1 MMKQLIILIG
11 ICCAAS
17 FLMSDD
23 KKADNSAIIK
33 AVMTTVDADMKKGY
47 AGRKQAIKKLE
58 QLLTIDTDCIEA
70 YFKLAECY
78 RRNSKKEKAVEY
90 YKIVV
95 DKIGDPTVG
104 DLGMW
109 YNQSIKYLDK
119 LDPVSKQIRELN
131 EQHVAG
137 LKALYRRYKDKRI
150 VDELAKLE
158 VEVQSKTEKK
168 LVNIEIEGKVVQ
180 LKKGALLMSN
190 RIYIVNKLSKELSNL
205 ETHTIEARAPK
216 NLEYRSLQNGYVLIA
231 INPMDKIEL
240 DSSYT
245 KTEFD
250 LCLNDKGIL
259 QEKGFMIYLKKVE
272 RDKIYKTPFQRC
284 SSFVIT
290 KDIRTVSSF
299 ENEKTK

>member
-78 RRNSKKEKAVEY
+78 RRNSKKEKAIEY
-90 YKIVV
+90 YKNVV
-95 DKIGDPTVG
+95 DKIGAPTVG

-109 YNQSIKYLDK
+109 YNESIKYLDK
-119 LDPVSKQIRELN
+119 LDPVSREIRTLK

-150 VDELAKLE
+150 ADELTKLD
-158 VEVQSKTEKK
+158 VEIEHKQSVAGTVTVKVDADKPWQDTGIKLQKGVTYLITAEGKWSGGLETKGLVSPDGESKNFKSYIFQGFPAYSLIGKVNNSTFTIGSKTK
-168 LVNIEIEGKVVQ
+168 LIISEEGKFEMQMNDGKHTSNNKGTLTVTIKR
-180 LKKGALLMSN
+180 LK
-190 RIYIVNKLSKELSNL
+190 
-205 ETHTIEARAPK
+205 
-216 NLEYRSLQNGYVLIA
+216 
-231 INPMDKIEL
+231 
-240 DSSYT
+240 
-245 KTEFD
+245 
-250 LCLNDKGIL
+250 
-259 QEKGFMIYLKKVE
+259 
-272 RDKIYKTPFQRC
+272 
-284 SSFVIT
+284 
-290 KDIRTVSSF
+290 
-299 ENEKTK
+299 